1 MDVGQEIARQVE
13 KLPPDMQEQV
23 LRFVASLSAS
33 APVGEKGAR
42 LRQFSSSLDS
52 VSAQQ
57 MSQAIEEECEQVDA
71 GEWQVLA
78 GYQPTNGSARPSSM
92 VAAAMR
98 SRSIRSN
105 GWEFKGKRRQ
115 KTTSQGAEQK
125 AYTESVSMVL
135 APTRLDRK
143 SMPSR

>member
-13 KLPPDMQEQV
+13 KLPPDMEEQV

-71 GEWQVLA
+71 GEW
-78 GYQPTNGSARPSSM
+78 
-92 VAAAMR
+92 
-98 SRSIRSN
+98 
-105 GWEFKGKRRQ
+105 
-115 KTTSQGAEQK
+115 
-125 AYTESVSMVL
+125 
-135 APTRLDRK
+135 
-143 SMPSR
+143 